1 MGTKENS
8 KKYAYLPEDL
18 ILMMLEQAPETAQK
32 VSALVNVDE
41 DLVKKAREILIKKGI
56 VLENDGKDY
65 TDSLIAVDG
74 AQIVEKKTSSDILL
88 SLAVGVEGLKEKEA
102 TTWPLT
108 GQQFFQWQTVLPHH
122 VANPRLSQGI
132 MFLMEL
138 SVLARADQ
146 EVRIMDGTHLTM
158 ILKLNSLLSAHDD
171 ELADE
176 SYVAALE
183 GFLQDKYEK
192 IIPDIPDII
201 QDAFSDPSIIGM
213 AKYSSSREI
222 VDSLLKDLGIIMDD
236 KIFLTFVLKGN
247 EFTRPLSVG
256 QGIKEMEDWKQV
268 HIKSNLPI
276 KSLNQKMVREL
287 NERLEKSIEP
297 FKVTSSKRSKLYF
310 TFYRP
315 FDDGPVYRIEIKEKL
330 AVDLDQLKKVLTSI
344 KRQIVYPEIR
354 EPYPQYLA
362 DVIAKNISFGMNAVE
377 QAICN
382 DPSISNSKNF
392 DLIFPYRTN

>member
-1 MGTKENS
+1 MAAKES

-18 ILMMLEQAPETAQK
+18 ILKMLEQAPQTAK
-32 VSALVNVDE
+32 KISELINIDE
-41 DLVKKAREILIKKGI
+41 VVVTKAREILDSKGI
-56 VLENDGKDY
+56 VLINDCKDL

-74 AQIVEKKTSSDILL
+74 AQIVEKKTSSDILM
-88 SLAVGVEGLKEKEA
+88 SLAVGVEGLKEKESI
-102 TTWPLT
+102 TWSPE
-108 GQQFFQWQTVLPHH
+108 GHQYYQWQTVLPHH
-122 VANPRLSQGI
+122 EANPRLAQGI

-138 SVLARADQ
+138 SILARADQ
-146 EVRIMDGTHLTM
+146 AVRIMDGTHLTM

-183 GFLQDKYEK
+183 NFLKDQYEK

-201 QDAFSDPSIIGM
+201 KDAFSDSCIIGM

-222 VDSLLKDLGIIMDD
+222 VDSLLKELAIVMDD
-236 KIFLTFVLKGN
+236 KIFLTFVLKEN
-247 EFTRPLSVG
+247 EFTKPLSIG
-256 QGIKEMEDWKQV
+256 QGTKEKEDWKQI

-276 KSLNQKMVREL
+276 KSLDQTQTEEL
-287 NERLEKSIEP
+287 NDRLAASIEP
-297 FKVTSSKRSKLYF
+297 FKLGKNKSSTLYF

-315 FDDGPVYRIEIKEKL
+315 FGEGPVYRIEIKEKL
-330 AVDLDQLKKVLTSI
+330 AVDLSRLKKILTSI
-344 KRQIVYPEIR
+344 KRQIIFPEIR

-382 DPSISNSKNF
+382 DSSISNSKYF

>member
-1 MGTKENS
+1 MPAQES

-18 ILMMLEQAPETAQK
+18 ILKMLEQAPQTAK
-32 VSALVNVDE
+32 RISELVNIDE
-41 DLVKKAREILIKKGI
+41 AVVTKAREILDSKGI
-56 VLENDGKDY
+56 ILTNDGTDF

-74 AQIVEKKTSSDILL
+74 AQIVEKKTSSDILM
-88 SLAVGVEGLKEKEA
+88 SLAVGVEGLKEKESA
-102 TTWPLT
+102 TWSPE
-108 GQQFFQWQTVLPHH
+108 GHQYYQWQTVLPHH
-122 VANPRLSQGI
+122 EANPRLAQGI

-146 EVRIMDGTHLTM
+146 AIRIMDGTHLTM

-171 ELADE
+171 DLADE

-183 GFLQDKYEK
+183 DFLKDQYEK

-201 QDAFSDPSIIGM
+201 RDAFSDSCIIGM

-222 VDSLLKDLGIIMDD
+222 VDSVLKDLAIVMDD
-236 KIFLTFVLKGN
+236 KIFLTFLLKEN
-247 EFTRPLSVG
+247 EFTKPLSVG
-256 QGIKEMEDWKQV
+256 QGTKEREDWKQV
-268 HIKSNLPI
+268 HIRSNLPI
-276 KSLNQKMVREL
+276 KSLDKKMTEEL
-287 NERLEKSIEP
+287 NKRLEASIDP
-297 FKVTSSKRSKLYF
+297 FKIRPGKASKLYF

-315 FDDGPVYRIEIKEKL
+315 FGEGPVYRIEIKEEL
-330 AVDLDQLKKVLTSI
+330 AADLTRLKKFLTSI
-344 KRQIVYPEIR
+344 KRQIIFPEIR